1 MQDKDRMY
9 TVGSLF
15 YAIYFFVSF
24 PMFFR
29 MDELPSKKWSAS
41 EAALDSLAAGMLVTI
56 LLDLWRIS
64 FGSITGGDQAQ
75 GGIIWFS

>member
-1 MQDKDRMY
+1 MQDKARMY

-24 PMFFR
+24 PVYFQ
-29 MDELPSKKWSAS
+29 MDEVRNSWSLGQ
-41 EAALDSLAAGMLVTI
+41 AARDSLASGMAVTI

-64 FGSITGGDQAQ
+64 FG
-75 GGIIWFS
+75 GIVLSSKSGLSWTAS

>member
-1 MQDKDRMY
+1 MY

-24 PMFFR
+24 PVYFE
-29 MDELPSKKWSAS
+29 MDEAPRANWTLGQAVR
-41 EAALDSLAAGMLVTI
+41 DSLASGMAVTI

-64 FGSITGGDQAQ
+64 FGGLVASDRGGLTWNAN
-75 GGIIWFS
+75 